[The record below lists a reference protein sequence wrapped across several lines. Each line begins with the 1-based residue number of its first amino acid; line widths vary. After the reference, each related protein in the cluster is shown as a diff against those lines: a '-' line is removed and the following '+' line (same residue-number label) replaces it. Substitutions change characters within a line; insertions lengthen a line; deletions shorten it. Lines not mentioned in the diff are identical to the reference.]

1 MTLSISNA
9 HPTNA
14 TSMALT
20 SLRNVSRAGTMD
32 FSHNVGLPTT
42 TVIEKQPR
50 PLLLNK
56 VS

>member
-1 MTLSISNA
+1 
-9 HPTNA
+9 
-14 TSMALT
+14 MALT